1 MVVDDSLP
9 WYMQSK
15 EPGEHLPRIVSEAI
29 SAAADAQ
36 NEEALKRDIVQ
47 KCQSL
52 SERMKTLL
60 SSNVPSKK
68 WTIEEG
74 ECQVSVS
81 PECTYRFEFPYGSN
95 VSRRAWL
102 QIREDS
108 AEGFFPRHI
117 PSASVWFRTDSD
129 KIFLSEKD
137 NIDMV
142 LATTELVL

>member
-1 MVVDDSLP
+1 MVVDASVP
-9 WYMQSK
+9 WYMGSQEEGNSLSNLVKDAIKVQSDAK
-15 EPGEHLPRIVSEAI
+15 EEVAFKQEII
-29 SAAADAQ
+29 
-36 NEEALKRDIVQ
+36 Q
-47 KCQSL
+47 KCQPL